1 MHDKT
6 NNNQHI
12 TFFFRNKKAGFSMHR
27 VFSPIVQALGPKRA
41 IGISAPDYRALPWS
55 ILRNL
60 WWAFKNR
67 NRKGI
72 NHITGDLHYL
82 ALALPA
88 RNTVLTIH
96 DLVTLRLGGNPIK
109 KYLWRKLWFDWPL
122 RRVGRITCI
131 SETTKAELLSAF
143 PWLNPS
149 KVFTVHNPI
158 DPLFTPAPK
167 VFDEHCPTIL
177 HIGTGWNKNLE
188 RVTLAL
194 KGISCKLLIVGALSD
209 AAKQLLEENGVRYD
223 NRVNISDDELLDC
236 YRQCHLVSF
245 PSIFEGFG
253 MPIIEAQATG
263 CAVITSN
270 INPMKEIAADGACL
284 VNPLSVESL
293 NEAFRKLVEDEAYR
307 DSLVKKGFVNAE
319 RFSLGHI
326 VSQYLQVYNTCK

>member
-1 MHDKT
+1 
-6 NNNQHI
+6 
-12 TFFFRNKKAGFSMHR
+12 MHR
-27 VFSPIVQALGPKRA
+27 VFSSIVQAIGPSHA
-41 IGISAPDYRALPWS
+41 ISISAPDYRALPWS

-82 ALALPA
+82 ALVLPA
-88 RNTVLTIH
+88 PNTVLTLH

-122 RRVGRITCI
+122 RRVGKITCI
-131 SETTKAELLSAF
+131 SETTKSELLSAF

-158 DPLFTPAPK
+158 DPLFTPVPK
-167 VFDEHCPTIL
+167 EFDKHCPTIL

-188 RVTLAL
+188 RVILAL
-194 KGISCKLLIVGALSD
+194 KGISCKLQIVGALSD
-209 AAKQLLEENGVRYD
+209 DAKQSLSENGISYE
-223 NRVNISDDELLDC
+223 NRVNISDEELLEC
-236 YRQCHLVSF
+236 YHQCDLVSF

-284 VNPLSVESL
+284 VNPLSVDL
-293 NEAFRKLVEDEAYR
+293 LHKAFRKLIEDDTYR
-307 DSLVKKGFVNAE
+307 EILVKKGIVNAR
-319 RFSLGHI
+319 RFSLDHI
-326 VSQYLQVYNTCK
+326 VSQYMQVYNKRK

>member
-1 MHDKT
+1 
-6 NNNQHI
+6 
-12 TFFFRNKKAGFSMHR
+12 MHR
-27 VFSPIVQALGPKRA
+27 VFSPIVQAIGPSHA
-41 IGISAPDYRALPWS
+41 ISISAPDYRALPWS

-82 ALALPA
+82 ALVLPA
-88 RNTVLTIH
+88 PNTVLTIH

-122 RRVGRITCI
+122 RRVGKITCI
-131 SETTKAELLSAF
+131 SETTKYELLSAF

-158 DPLFTPAPK
+158 DPLFTPVPK
-167 VFDEHCPTIL
+167 EFDKHCPTIL

-188 RVTLAL
+188 RVILAL
-194 KGISCKLLIVGALSD
+194 KGISCKLQIVGALSD
-209 AAKQLLEENGVRYD
+209 DAKQSLSENGINYE
-223 NRVNISDDELLDC
+223 NRVNISDEELLEC
-236 YRQCHLVSF
+236 YHQCDLVSF
-245 PSIFEGFG
+245 PSTFEGFG

-284 VNPLSVESL
+284 VDPLSVEL
-293 NEAFRKLVEDEAYR
+293 LHEAFRKLIEDDTYR
-307 DSLVKKGFVNAE
+307 EILVKKGIVNAK
-319 RFSLGHI
+319 RFSLDHI
-326 VSQYLQVYNTCK
+326 VSQYMQVYNKRK

>member
-1 MHDKT
+1 
-6 NNNQHI
+6 
-12 TFFFRNKKAGFSMHR
+12 MHR
-27 VFSPIVQALGPKRA
+27 VFSPIVQAIGPSHA
-41 IGISAPDYRALPWS
+41 ISISAPDYRALPWS

-88 RNTVLTIH
+88 PNTVLTIH

-122 RRVGRITCI
+122 RRVGKITCI
-131 SETTKAELLSAF
+131 SETTKSELLSAF

-158 DPLFTPAPK
+158 DPLFTPVPK
-167 VFDEHCPTIL
+167 EFDKHCPTIL

-188 RVTLAL
+188 RVILAL
-194 KGISCKLLIVGALSD
+194 KGISCKLQIVGALSD
-209 AAKQLLEENGVRYD
+209 DAKQSLSENGISYE
-223 NRVNISDDELLDC
+223 NRVNISDEELLEC
-236 YRQCHLVSF
+236 YHQCDLVSF

-270 INPMKEIAADGACL
+270 INPMKEIAADGAYL
-284 VNPLSVESL
+284 VDPLSVEL
-293 NEAFRKLVEDEAYR
+293 LHEAFRKLIEDDTYR
-307 DSLVKKGFVNAE
+307 EILVKKGIVNAR
-319 RFSLGHI
+319 RFSLDHI
-326 VSQYLQVYNTCK
+326 VSQYMQVYNKRK

>member
-1 MHDKT
+1 
-6 NNNQHI
+6 
-12 TFFFRNKKAGFSMHR
+12 MHR
-27 VFSPIVQALGPKRA
+27 VFSPIVQAIGPSHA
-41 IGISAPDYRALPWS
+41 ISISAPDYRALPWS

-82 ALALPA
+82 ALVLPA
-88 RNTVLTIH
+88 PNTVLTIH

-122 RRVGRITCI
+122 RRVGKITCI
-131 SETTKAELLSAF
+131 SETTKSELLSAF

-158 DPLFTPAPK
+158 DPLFTPVPK
-167 VFDEHCPTIL
+167 EFDKHYPTIL

-188 RVTLAL
+188 RVILAL
-194 KGISCKLLIVGALSD
+194 KGISCKLQIVGALSD
-209 AAKQLLEENGVRYD
+209 DAKQSLSENGISYE
-223 NRVNISDDELLDC
+223 NRVNISDEELLEC
-236 YRQCHLVSF
+236 YHQCDLVSF

-270 INPMKEIAADGACL
+270 INPMKEIAADGAYL
-284 VNPLSVESL
+284 VDPLSVEL
-293 NEAFRKLVEDEAYR
+293 LHEAFRKLIGDDTYR
-307 DSLVKKGFVNAE
+307 EILVKKGFVNAR
-319 RFSLGHI
+319 RFSLDHI
-326 VSQYLQVYNTCK
+326 VSQYMQVYNKRK

>member
-1 MHDKT
+1 
-6 NNNQHI
+6 
-12 TFFFRNKKAGFSMHR
+12 MHR
-27 VFSPIVQALGPKRA
+27 VFSPIVQAIGPSHA
-41 IGISAPDYRALPWS
+41 ISISAPDYRALPWS

-88 RNTVLTIH
+88 PNTVLTIH

-122 RRVGRITCI
+122 RRVGKITCI
-131 SETTKAELLSAF
+131 SETTKSELLSAF

-158 DPLFTPAPK
+158 DPLFTPIPK
-167 VFDEHCPTIL
+167 EFDKHSPTIL

-188 RVTLAL
+188 RVILAL

-209 AAKQLLEENGVRYD
+209 SCKQSLKENSISYE
-223 NRVNISDDELLDC
+223 NRVNISDEELLEC
-236 YRQCHLVSF
+236 YHQCDLVSF

-270 INPMKEIAADGACL
+270 INPMKEIAADGAYL
-284 VNPLSVESL
+284 VDPLSVEL
-293 NEAFRKLVEDEAYR
+293 LHEAFRKLIEDHTYR
-307 DSLVKKGFVNAE
+307 EILVKKGFVNAR
-319 RFSLGHI
+319 RFSLDHI
-326 VSQYLQVYNTCK
+326 VSQYMQVYNKRK

>member
-1 MHDKT
+1 
-6 NNNQHI
+6 
-12 TFFFRNKKAGFSMHR
+12 MHR
-27 VFSPIVQALGPKRA
+27 VFSSIVQAIGPSHA
-41 IGISAPDYRALPWS
+41 ISISAPDYRALPWS

-82 ALALPA
+82 ALVLPA
-88 RNTVLTIH
+88 PNTVLTIH

-122 RRVGRITCI
+122 RRVGKITCI
-131 SETTKAELLSAF
+131 SETTKSELLSAF

-158 DPLFTPAPK
+158 DPLFRPVPK
-167 VFDEHCPTIL
+167 EFDKHCPTIL

-188 RVTLAL
+188 RVILAL
-194 KGISCKLLIVGALSD
+194 KGISCKLQIVGALSD
-209 AAKQLLEENGVRYD
+209 DAKQSLSENGISYE
-223 NRVNISDDELLDC
+223 NRVNISDEELLEC
-236 YRQCHLVSF
+236 YHQCDLVSF

-284 VNPLSVESL
+284 VNPLSVDL
-293 NEAFRKLVEDEAYR
+293 LHKAFRKLIEDDTYR
-307 DSLVKKGFVNAE
+307 EILVKKGIVNAR
-319 RFSLGHI
+319 RFSLDHI
-326 VSQYLQVYNTCK
+326 VSQYMQVYNKRK

>member
-1 MHDKT
+1 M
-6 NNNQHI
+6 
-12 TFFFRNKKAGFSMHR
+12 
-27 VFSPIVQALGPKRA
+27 
-41 IGISAPDYRALPWS
+41 
-55 ILRNL
+55 
-60 WWAFKNR
+60 
-67 NRKGI
+67 
-72 NHITGDLHYL
+72 TGDLHYL

-188 RVTLAL
+188 RVALAL
-194 KGISCKLLIVGALSD
+194 KGINCKLIIVGALSD
-209 AAKQLLEENGVRYD
+209 AAKQQLQEHGVSYENK
-223 NRVNISDDELLDC
+223 VNISDDELLDC
-236 YRQCHLVSF
+236 YRQCDLVSF

-263 CAVITSN
+263 RAVVTSLLT
-270 INPMKEIAADGACL
+270 PMCEIAGKGACL
-284 VNPLSVESL
+284 VDPTSVE
-293 NEAFRKLVEDEAYR
+293 NIHAAFCNVITNPRFRENCIAQGLQNVQRFNVER
-307 DSLVKKGFVNAE
+307 
-319 RFSLGHI
+319 I
-326 VSQYLQVYNTCK
+326 VTQYQEIYQGI

>member
-1 MHDKT
+1 
-6 NNNQHI
+6 
-12 TFFFRNKKAGFSMHR
+12 MHR
-27 VFSPIVQALGPKRA
+27 VFSPIVQALGPKCA

-60 WWAFKNR
+60 WWAYKNR
-67 NRKGI
+67 NRRGI

-188 RVTLAL
+188 RVALAL
-194 KGISCKLLIVGALSD
+194 KGINCKLLIVGALSD
-209 AAKQLLEENGVRYD
+209 AAKQQLQEHGVSYENK
-223 NRVNISDDELLDC
+223 VNISDDELLDC
-236 YRQCHLVSF
+236 YRQCDLVSF

-263 CAVITSN
+263 RAVVTFPSN
-270 INPMKEIAADGACL
+270 PY
-284 VNPLSVESL
+284 V
-293 NEAFRKLVEDEAYR
+293 R
-307 DSLVKKGFVNAE
+307 DS
-319 RFSLGHI
+319 RQRRMFSRPYFGRKHTRCIL
-326 VSQYLQVYNTCK
+326 

>member
-1 MHDKT
+1 
-6 NNNQHI
+6 
-12 TFFFRNKKAGFSMHR
+12 MHR
-27 VFSPIVQALGPKRA
+27 VFSSIVQAIGPSHA
-41 IGISAPDYRALPWS
+41 ISISAPDYRALPWS

-82 ALALPA
+82 ALVLPA
-88 RNTVLTIH
+88 PNTVLTIH

-122 RRVGRITCI
+122 RRVGKITCI
-131 SETTKAELLSAF
+131 SETTKSELLSAF

-158 DPLFTPAPK
+158 DPLFTPVPK
-167 VFDEHCPTIL
+167 EFDKHCPTIL

-188 RVTLAL
+188 RVILAL
-194 KGISCKLLIVGALSD
+194 KGISCKLQIVGALSD
-209 AAKQLLEENGVRYD
+209 DAKQSLSENGISYE
-223 NRVNISDDELLDC
+223 NRVNISDEELLEC
-236 YRQCHLVSF
+236 YHQCDLVSF

-270 INPMKEIAADGACL
+270 INPMKEIAADGAYL
-284 VNPLSVESL
+284 VDPLSVDL
-293 NEAFRKLVEDEAYR
+293 LHKAFRKLIEDDTYR
-307 DSLVKKGFVNAE
+307 EILVKKGFVNAR
-319 RFSLGHI
+319 RFSLDHI
-326 VSQYLQVYNTCK
+326 VSQYMQVYNKRK

>member
-1 MHDKT
+1 
-6 NNNQHI
+6 
-12 TFFFRNKKAGFSMHR
+12 MHR
-27 VFSPIVQALGPKRA
+27 VFLPIVQALDPKRA
-41 IGISAPDYRALPWS
+41 VSISAPDYRALPWS

-60 WWAFKNR
+60 WWAYKNR

-131 SETTKAELLSAF
+131 SETTKTELLSAF

-194 KGISCKLLIVGALSD
+194 KGINCKLLIVGALSD
-209 AAKQLLEENGVRYD
+209 AAKQQLQEHGVSYENK
-223 NRVNISDDELLDC
+223 VNISDDELLDC
-236 YRQCHLVSF
+236 YRQCDLVSF

-263 CAVITSN
+263 RAVVTSLLT
-270 INPMKEIAADGACL
+270 PMCEIAGKGACL
-284 VNPLSVESL
+284 VDPTSVE
-293 NEAFRKLVEDEAYR
+293 NIHAAFCNVITNPRFRENCIVEGLQNVQR
-307 DSLVKKGFVNAE
+307 FNVE
-319 RFSLGHI
+319 RI
-326 VSQYLQVYNTCK
+326 VIQYQEIYQGI

>member
-1 MHDKT
+1 
-6 NNNQHI
+6 
-12 TFFFRNKKAGFSMHR
+12 MHR
-27 VFSPIVQALGPKRA
+27 VFSSIVQAIGPSHA
-41 IGISAPDYRALPWS
+41 ISISAPDYRALPWS

-82 ALALPA
+82 ALVLPA
-88 RNTVLTIH
+88 PNTVLTIH

-122 RRVGRITCI
+122 RRVGKITCI
-131 SETTKAELLSAF
+131 SETTKSELLSAF

-158 DPLFTPAPK
+158 DPLFTPVPK
-167 VFDEHCPTIL
+167 EFDKHCPTIL

-188 RVTLAL
+188 RVILAL
-194 KGISCKLLIVGALSD
+194 KGISCKLQIVGALSD
-209 AAKQLLEENGVRYD
+209 DAKQSLSENGISYE
-223 NRVNISDDELLDC
+223 NRVNISDEELLEC
-236 YRQCHLVSF
+236 YHQCDLVSF

-270 INPMKEIAADGACL
+270 INPMKEIAADGAYL
-284 VNPLSVESL
+284 VDPLSVDL
-293 NEAFRKLVEDEAYR
+293 LHKAFRKLIEDDTYR
-307 DSLVKKGFVNAE
+307 EILVKKGIVNAR
-319 RFSLGHI
+319 RFSLDHI
-326 VSQYLQVYNTCK
+326 VSQYMQVYNKRK

>member
-1 MHDKT
+1 
-6 NNNQHI
+6 
-12 TFFFRNKKAGFSMHR
+12 MHR
-27 VFSPIVQALGPKRA
+27 VFSPIVQAIGPSHA
-41 IGISAPDYRALPWS
+41 ISISAPDYRALPWS

-88 RNTVLTIH
+88 PNTVLTIH

-109 KYLWRKLWFDWPL
+109 KFLWRKLWFDWPL
-122 RRVGRITCI
+122 RRVDKITCI
-131 SETTKAELLSAF
+131 SETTKSELLSAF

-158 DPLFTPAPK
+158 DPLFTPIPK
-167 VFDEHCPTIL
+167 EFDKHSPTIL

-188 RVTLAL
+188 RVILAL

-209 AAKQLLEENGVRYD
+209 SCKQSLKENGISYE
-223 NRVNISDDELLDC
+223 NRVNISDEELLEC
-236 YRQCHLVSF
+236 YHQCDLVSF

-253 MPIIEAQATG
+253 MPIIEAHATG

-270 INPMKEIAADGACL
+270 INPMKEIAADGAYL
-284 VNPLSVESL
+284 VDPLSVEL
-293 NEAFRKLVEDEAYR
+293 LHEAFRKLIEDDTYR
-307 DSLVKKGFVNAE
+307 EILVKKGFVNAR
-319 RFSLGHI
+319 RFSLDHI
-326 VSQYLQVYNTCK
+326 VSQYIQVYNKRK

>member
-1 MHDKT
+1 
-6 NNNQHI
+6 
-12 TFFFRNKKAGFSMHR
+12 MHR
-27 VFSPIVQALGPKRA
+27 VFSSIVQAIGPSHA
-41 IGISAPDYRALPWS
+41 ISISAPDYRALPWS

-82 ALALPA
+82 ALVLPA
-88 RNTVLTIH
+88 PNTVLTIH

-122 RRVGRITCI
+122 RRVGKITCI
-131 SETTKAELLSAF
+131 SETTKSELLSAF

-158 DPLFTPAPK
+158 DPLFTPVPK
-167 VFDEHCPTIL
+167 EFDKHCPTIL

-188 RVTLAL
+188 RVILAL
-194 KGISCKLLIVGALSD
+194 KGISCKLQIVGALSD
-209 AAKQLLEENGVRYD
+209 DAKQSLSENGISYE
-223 NRVNISDDELLDC
+223 NRVNISDEELLEC
-236 YRQCHLVSF
+236 YHQCDLVSF

-284 VNPLSVESL
+284 VNPLSVDL
-293 NEAFRKLVEDEAYR
+293 LHKAFRKLIEDDTYR
-307 DSLVKKGFVNAE
+307 EILVKKGIVNAR
-319 RFSLGHI
+319 RFSLDHI
-326 VSQYLQVYNTCK
+326 VSQYMQVYNKRK

>member
-27 VFSPIVQALGPKRA
+27 VFLPIVQALGPKRA
-41 IGISAPDYRALPWS
+41 VSMSAPDCRALPWS

-60 WWAFKNR
+60 WWAYKNR
-67 NRKGI
+67 NRRGI

-88 RNTVLTIH
+88 HNTVLTIH

-131 SETTKAELLSAF
+131 SETTKTELLSAF

-194 KGISCKLLIVGALSD
+194 KGINCKLLIVGALSD
-209 AAKQLLEENGVRYD
+209 AAKQQLQEHGVSYE

-236 YRQCHLVSF
+236 YRQCDLVSF

-263 CAVITSN
+263 RAVVTSLLT
-270 INPMKEIAADGACL
+270 PMCEIAGKGACL
-284 VNPLSVESL
+284 VDPTSVE
-293 NEAFRKLVEDEAYR
+293 NIHAAFCNVITNPRFRENCIAEGLQNVQRFNVER
-307 DSLVKKGFVNAE
+307 
-319 RFSLGHI
+319 I
-326 VSQYLQVYNTCK
+326 VTQYQEIYQGI